1 MEVIMDFDNNKDE
14 MDFLNEE
21 KNTESNQSK
30 HHFNNLEK
38 LNEIRNGVTNNSNDK
53 TDDSNSFQTASNN
66 RTESLTLTLDPLTI
80 KNMKFIALILK
91 IFSVLGIISGVLQLL
106 MFFFIVPLATGIFSI
121 LIALKFFKSASFLEE
136 AVLTNDE
143 NKLKL
148 YFNEQSKALKLYVIF
163 IIVSIVL
170 TVIFFIFIFSLAL
183 TGILGHS
190 NSNYYYNS
198 Y

>member
-1 MEVIMDFDNNKDE
+1 
-14 MDFLNEE
+14 
-21 KNTESNQSK
+21 
-30 HHFNNLEK
+30 
-38 LNEIRNGVTNNSNDK
+38 
-53 TDDSNSFQTASNN
+53 
-66 RTESLTLTLDPLTI
+66 
-80 KNMKFIALILK
+80 MKFIALILK